1 MYSEPLYEKSSV
13 KPTIFFTPCNG
24 EIHEKEPSY
33 CEQMLPV
40 PWPFAISRFYCI
52 WETIALTTGQ
62 IFFQRIALST
72 FQTIGA
78 STTIILA
85 ERGYILTFV
94 RQEYKMIIKV
104 PAG

>member
-1 MYSEPLYEKSSV
+1 MVKYMKKNPVIANKCCQSLGPSLYRGFTV
-13 KPTIFFTPCNG
+13 YGKP
-24 EIHEKEPSY
+24 
-33 CEQMLPV
+33 
-40 PWPFAISRFYCI
+40 
-52 WETIALTTGQ
+52 IALTTGQ

-94 RQEYKMIIKV
+94 RQEYRMIIKV